1 MKLSAKARRKMKAKA
16 KVCGARQT
24 VNQSGKQTTIV
35 NVGRHCRPVKRR
47 RPRKRKKD
55 PFGDAEQ
62 AFSARM
68 GRRVD
73 LTTLRPEYQEV
84 MRAHNTV
91 QRLGLY
97 AQPAASPA
105 AAPAQ
110 NVYVYQQP
118 PPGLTAEQAA
128 KMGRG
133 AQSGESTLAAE
144 AAGAERVVGGGA
156 GLSTPARSTGGVAR
170 SLSGELG
177 DSPGDSPGIGSQIR
191 GIFSRSSSKIYPY

>member
-16 KVCGARQT
+16 KVVCGARQT

-47 RPRKRKKD
+47 RPRKRKSD

-97 AQPAASPA
+97 AQPAATPA

-156 GLSTPARSTGGVAR
+156 GLSTPARRTGGVAR

-177 DSPGDSPGIGSQIR
+177 DSPGDSPGIGS
-191 GIFSRSSSKIYPY
+191 SKIYPY